1 MKVCLQISG
10 LLFPLSSLFLV
21 TFPRNM
27 AQVARKHKS
36 TFVWKLFYGSL
47 CIFEVMKYFVA
58 EKEFFYYGLRYSV
71 EYIKLRKSEC
81 CSLQFFA

>member
-47 CIFEVMKYFVA
+47 CIFEVMTYFVA

-81 CSLQFFA
+81 CRFQFFA